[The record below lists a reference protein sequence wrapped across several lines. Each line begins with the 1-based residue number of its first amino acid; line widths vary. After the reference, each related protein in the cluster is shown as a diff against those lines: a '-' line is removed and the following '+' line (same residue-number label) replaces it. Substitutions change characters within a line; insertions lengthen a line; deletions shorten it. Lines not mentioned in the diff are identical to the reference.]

1 MRISLICVQRITWRV
16 YLVFQKPLD
25 DLEDV
30 LGIDVPPV
38 PEISLSSI
46 TKDAILLY
54 WKPPDN
60 YHSPLRQCIQ
70 INGVN
75 IEEFEHSDGSVQ
87 LAGLQPGHSY
97 GIRAIATNNAG
108 NSTYSR
114 LIQVQTIPRDGNG
127 GVKQLAEAD
136 QHHSRRNVSAR
147 RVSQPIPHNETLS
160 TPTKQDLDVRNGGE
174 AGESIVP
181 LNARLDA
188 LRQSKDEVELDLKRE
203 MEESESQ
210 KLALYQN
217 RDRVKE
223 RLEDQEK
230 EFQEKRKQVNEL
242 EKQLKSSQRRKQTK
256 EKSLQQKKT
265 EKQKMQD
272 DIERW
277 MEESVEMEEKI
288 GTLNAQ
294 KVTLEGNCSQK
305 MQQMQEKIT
314 AIVGEIKSLDEEIK
328 ELGIKV
334 NESRKTAR
342 VMQDEEDKDSERRE
356 QLHEMRMAQL
366 DADFRAIYTE
376 HYQYDADFQRM
387 LEYRTSLAEDRLKN
401 PARYAMLPG
410 VEYSSHLGPVR
421 RNRTGSRMGTS
432 RFGGQQ
438 YSTGMSFNTAQNL
451 FQSSPL
457 SMNTRMAY
465 LGPLGSA
472 RHQDI
477 DSLTGG
483 ALVSPSA
490 NQLLPKNLLGDV
502 DEDYISG
509 PGAAEY
515 PHIDTLGQRSGS
527 WDQDPQSPQSMYS
540 ASHSALNSPHESF
553 TSIPNLYSIDADG
566 NSVNSTGS
574 PYLQNLTATADTSGS
589 RRRSN
594 IFGFGRQRPKSSVY
608 DLPPLG
614 SLKTGQSQSFPLTP
628 DSEPSARKKN
638 GYSVWASPMA
648 NLLSR
653 GTTSVGDDGP
663 ETPNL
668 SRKTKRG
675 IFGSKLD
682 PSEVL
687 NPFDRS
693 SSPRPPSTSS
703 HDIGLPRP
711 SSDSNPFGWINTEG
725 MRQRASPLGG
735 DWAAASGTTG
745 WSRSQSRQPSVQ
757 FGSASNLSLGS
768 IPIDLDEFGMPYKA
782 TQPAPIGTERFN
794 IKTKTKVA
802 PRLNPAAPSFTARLF
817 TKKEKTPKS
826 DLEADGT
833 EPVKVKSK
841 GKGKGKKEKA
851 KDKNQDIRHATS
863 SEFDTGKISEDGSTS
878 HSHTSPRLSRDT
890 YSYTQDDESQSSMPE
905 TAPVNSTESQ
915 NLSTPTSAV
924 PAKETLMQRIT
935 RKSSSSKFSAAW
947 KERGGLFTSKKGG
960 GEPTTPGD
968 LEEDASSDYLGKGSA
983 PDSTTAPGSTLGTPI
998 IGAEKEKTGR
1008 LSSSWGRVMSM
1019 TGKAKIKS
1027 ALDKEEKERESL
1039 ESEDINDE

>member
-1 MRISLICVQRITWRV
+1 M

-38 PEISLSSI
+38 PEVSLSSI

-60 YHSPLRQCIQ
+60 YHPPLRQCIQ

-114 LIQVQTIPRDGNG
+114 LIQVQTIPRDGNV
-127 GVKQLAEAD
+127 GVRQLAEAD
-136 QHHSRRNVSAR
+136 QNHARRNVTAR
-147 RVSQPIPHNETLS
+147 RVSQPIPNNETLS
-160 TPTKQDLDVRNGGE
+160 TPTKQDLDANSGGE
-174 AGESIVP
+174 MGESIGL

-188 LRQSKDEVELDLKRE
+188 LRQSKDEVELDLKQE
-203 MEESESQ
+203 TEELESQ
-210 KLALYQN
+210 KHALYQN
-217 RDRVKE
+217 RDRVKQ

-277 MEESVEMEEKI
+277 MEESIEMEEKR
-288 GTLNAQ
+288 GALNTH
-294 KVTLEGNCSQK
+294 KVTLEENCSQK
-305 MQQMQEKIT
+305 MQQMQERIT
-314 AIVGEIKSLDEEIK
+314 TIVSEIRSLDEEIK

-334 NESRKTAR
+334 NERRKTAR

-366 DADFRAIYTE
+366 DADFRAIYAE
-376 HYQYDADFQRM
+376 HYQYDADLQRM

-410 VEYSSHLGPVR
+410 VEYSSQLGPVR
-421 RNRTGSRMGTS
+421 RIRAGSRMGTS
-432 RFGGQQ
+432 RLAGQQ
-438 YSTGMSFNTAQNL
+438 YSTGMSFNTGYNL
-451 FQSSPL
+451 FPGNSLGMS
-457 SMNTRMAY
+457 TRMAY
-465 LGPLGSA
+465 LGPLA
-472 RHQDI
+472 PTRHQDI

-502 DEDYISG
+502 DEDYILD
-509 PGAAEY
+509 PAEY
-515 PHIDTLGQRSGS
+515 PFIDTLNQRSGS

-566 NSVNSTGS
+566 NSINSTGS
-574 PYLQNLTATADTSGS
+574 PYLPNLTATSDVSGA

-614 SLKTGQSQSFPLTP
+614 SLKTSQSHSFPLTP

-638 GYSVWASPMA
+638 GHSVWASPMA

-668 SRKTKRG
+668 SRKTKRS

-682 PSEVL
+682 PLEVL
-687 NPFDRS
+687 NQFDRS

-711 SSDSNPFGWINTEG
+711 SSDSNPFGWSNTEG

-735 DWAAASGTTG
+735 DWAAVSGTTA
-745 WSRSQSRQPSVQ
+745 WSRSQSRRPSVQ
-757 FGSASNLSLGS
+757 YGSASNLSLGS
-768 IPIDLDEFGMPYKA
+768 VPIDLDEFGMPYKA

-794 IKTKTKVA
+794 IRTAMKATPK
-802 PRLNPAAPSFTARLF
+802 LNPAAPSFTARLF
-817 TKKEKTPKS
+817 TKKEKTSKS

-841 GKGKGKKEKA
+841 GKSKGKKDKA
-851 KDKNQDIRHATS
+851 KDKNHDTRHATS

-878 HSHTSPRLSRDT
+878 HSHASPRLSRDT

-905 TAPVNSTESQ
+905 ISIVNSTEGQ
-915 NLSTPTSAV
+915 TLSTPTSAA
-924 PAKETLMQRIT
+924 PARETLMQRIT

-947 KERGGLFTSKKGG
+947 KERGGLFTSKKSV

-983 PDSTTAPGSTLGTPI
+983 PDSTTAPNSTFGTPV

-1019 TGKAKIKS
+1019 TGKAKTKN
-1027 ALDKEEKERESL
+1027 AVDKEEKERESL
-1039 ESEDINDE
+1039 ESEDIIDE